1 MRQRNKPWRSGLL
14 LALVAIWLGT
24 ATAEEDASQELG
36 DVVEQLNALD
46 SWLDEAGKRLA
57 AQQKQLA
64 QADRDV
70 AGVAERIRDLNRR
83 ASNAESALAELADE
97 RSQLDAQREAQ
108 TALIAEH
115 LRQAWRFAR
124 KDPLKAV
131 LNQQDPAALQRM
143 ARYHGYFAEARA
155 QAVAELRDTVRTI
168 EANEQR
174 LGEERQSLQEAR
186 ASVQREQQSLV
197 AERRKRQRLVRRLD
211 ADVSDKSKE
220 RERLESSRR
229 RLAALVAEL
238 ERQAERGGRIV
249 GDGLGTAG
257 DLPWP
262 VEGRIAARF
271 GDARAG
277 GRMRWQ
283 GMVILAPLGADVRAV
298 AAGEVIF
305 ADWLRG
311 FGLLAIVDH
320 GDNHMS
326 LYGYADLLL
335 KRVGDRVEGG
345 EIIAAVGQSGGQT
358 DVGLYFEIR
367 QAGKPI
373 DPRKWLQSR

>member
-1 MRQRNKPWRSGLL
+1 MKTWRSL
-14 LALVAIWLGT
+14 LALVAAACLPT
-24 ATAEEDASQELG
+24 AMAEQDASRELG
-36 DVVEQLNALD
+36 DVVERLNALD
-46 SWLDEAGKRLA
+46 SWLDDAGKRLA

-64 QADRDV
+64 NADREV
-70 AGVAERIRDLNRR
+70 ASVAERIRGLSRR
-83 ASNAESALAELADE
+83 ADDAESALAGLAAE
-97 RSQLDAQREAQ
+97 RARLDARRQEQ

-115 LRQAWRFAR
+115 LRQAWRFSR

-143 ARYHGYFAEARA
+143 GRYHGYFAEARA
-155 QAVAELRDTVRTI
+155 KAVDELRSTLHTLED
-168 EANEQR
+168 NERR
-174 LGEERQSLQEAR
+174 LGEERQTLVDAR
-186 ASVQREQQSLV
+186 ASVQREQTALV
-197 AERRKRQRLVRRLD
+197 AERRKRQRLVRSLG
-211 ADVSDKSKE
+211 ADVSSKSKE

-238 ERQAERGGRIV
+238 ERQAERAGRV
-249 GDGLGTAG
+249 AGNGLGAAG

-262 VEGRIAARF
+262 VEGRIAASF

-326 LYGYADLLL
+326 LYGYADALF

-345 EIIAAVGQSGGQT
+345 ESIAAVGQSGGQS

-373 DPRKWLQSR
+373 DPRKWLQSRVN